1 MKQRELTDNEN
12 IRWTCVQ
19 TYTMSEHNT
28 EEKDEADKVAVVCT
42 PSGKEKTVRID
53 VSKKWEEELTDE
65 SLLQMIKSSKE

>member
-1 MKQRELTDNEN
+1 
-12 IRWTCVQ
+12 
-19 TYTMSEHNT
+19 MSEHNT
-28 EEKDEADKVAVVCT
+28 EEMDEADKVAVVCT